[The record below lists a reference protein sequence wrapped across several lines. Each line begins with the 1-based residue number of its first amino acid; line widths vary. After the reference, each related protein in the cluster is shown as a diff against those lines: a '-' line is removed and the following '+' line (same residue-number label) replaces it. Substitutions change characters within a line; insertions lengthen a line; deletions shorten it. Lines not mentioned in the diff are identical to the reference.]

1 MSTPAKKA
9 DQELVTTD
17 QAGSFIAA
25 IERAA
30 MNPEVDPQ
38 KMQQLL
44 DVQER
49 ILNKQAESA
58 FTRALAALQAE
69 LPTITHT
76 GQIKVR
82 GVVQSTYAKYE
93 DIDKVLRPL
102 LVKHGFSLSFDTQ
115 TVENGINVYGTLSH
129 VEGYSKMA
137 YIPLPFDTSGNKN
150 NVQSVGSTI
159 SYGKR
164 YVVGMLINLVTQGE
178 DDDGQK
184 GGVNTIDEEQ
194 QANIQALIDEVGADK
209 DKFLGWLGVDSIE
222 DIPASNYQKAVKG
235 LEAKRKQS

>member
-1 MSTPAKKA
+1 MNDLAEK
-9 DQELVTTD
+9 QERQLDDTG

-30 MNPEVDPQ
+30 LNPEIDPQ

-58 FTRALAALQAE
+58 FTRALADMQAE
-69 LPTITHT
+69 LPIITHT
-76 GQIKVR
+76 GKIVIR
-82 GVVQSTYAKYE
+82 GQVQSTYAKYE

-102 LVKHGFSLSFDTQ
+102 LSKHGFSLSFDTK
-115 TVENGINVYGTLSH
+115 TVDDGIEIYGTLSH
-129 VEGYSKMA
+129 VDGHSRTA
-137 YIPLPFDTSGNKN
+137 YIPLPFDTSGSKN

-178 DDDGQK
+178 DDDGQAAAPD
-184 GGVNTIDEEQ
+184 TIDSEQ
-194 QANIQALIDEVGADK
+194 IANLQALIDEVGANK
-209 DKFLGWLGVDSIE
+209 QKFLDYMGVSCLENIH
-222 DIPASNYQKAVKG
+222 AKNYQRAVKA
-235 LEAKRKQS
+235 LEKKRSR